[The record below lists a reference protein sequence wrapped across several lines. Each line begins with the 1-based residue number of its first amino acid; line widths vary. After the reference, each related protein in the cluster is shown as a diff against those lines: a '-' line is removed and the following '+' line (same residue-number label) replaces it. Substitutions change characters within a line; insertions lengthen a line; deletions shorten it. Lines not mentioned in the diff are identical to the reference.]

1 MESQAKR
8 LDQRL
13 YSNSICW
20 SADRL
25 CTVGPNFKKPPKLR
39 SKIFLNLTG
48 HSYACNNLTNFEYEA
63 NALTWHH
70 VNLLKLAWK
79 NSWNQVI
86 LFLADFWPFGPTV
99 RRRLTIIDR
108 EKLTVTI
115 TTLPRDRLDDKKCQ
129 KWTNTFK
136 WPIFTQTGKIGTGKN
151 TKKNPTGLEVH
162 LEDMFWV

>member
-20 SADRL
+20 SPDCLHR
-25 CTVGPNFKKPPKLR
+25 VGPNVKNPPKLR
-39 SKIFLNLTG
+39 SKKFLNLND
-48 HSYACNNLTNFEYEA
+48 HSYACNNLTNFEYKA
-63 NALTWHH
+63 NAMTGNHI
-70 VNLLKLAWK
+70 KLAWE

-86 LFLADFWPFGPTV
+86 LFLAGFWPFGSNV

-129 KWTNTFK
+129 KWTDTFK
-136 WPIFTQTGKIGTGKN
+136 
-151 TKKNPTGLEVH
+151 
-162 LEDMFWV
+162 